1 MLTPRNVISLT
12 VSIATLSILW
22 SVFSLLRPP
31 DSDGMR
37 GDSYGTHVHG
47 HRALYDT
54 LKELGVPV
62 RRSIGPP
69 TVNTLGKSVLV
80 LWNPSHEIV
89 QYEQK
94 WLEEVGEWVRGGGQV
109 VIAAQPSDAG
119 FLSRLQDKVDGDE
132 KEPRRPSRRITGADG
147 ESALPS
153 KSLTELLGLPGVT
166 ITRAGH
172 KPPSDQPVVPTIP
185 TESPPPESPLSQ
197 RGGSSRDQ
205 RSQPVIGDVV
215 REVLGVG
222 SINST
227 LRKHTLRAS
236 GTLQSAASSSS
247 VVALPEGDL
256 NEIHL
261 SGTTPSGE
269 LFAREDDGGDVL
281 IAARFDVGLGNVTLL
296 STPAMIA
303 NGSVAAGDN
312 ILLAAR
318 FLAASDRELV
328 FDEFYHGLTFR
339 GNAMWLFA
347 QRTYGSVTLA
357 LLLAMG
363 MLVWRS
369 AVFLGDPLAERPV
382 SRRSLREYVEA
393 MSRFLRE
400 GPGHAAWILPRVRDG
415 LLWRLRHEHG
425 LPPEQ
430 KHSDDALLAAVK
442 RRDPERAVELTDALA
457 AINQHL
463 RAGSTGDQKQSV
475 TLLRRMTACLSKN
488 ATARSAKKSRK
499 SFTAKTKS
507 STSP

>member
-1 MLTPRNVISLT
+1 MLTPRNIISLT
-12 VSIATLSILW
+12 VTIATLSILW
-22 SVFSLLRPP
+22 SAFSLLRPP

-37 GDSYGTHVHG
+37 GDSYGTHLHG

-69 TVNTLGKSVLV
+69 TVKSLGTSVLV
-80 LWNPSHEIV
+80 MWNPSHQIV
-89 QYEQK
+89 QFEQK
-94 WLEEVGEWVRGGGQV
+94 WLEDIGEWVRGGGQV
-109 VIAAQPSDAG
+109 VIASQPADAG
-119 FLSRLQDKVDGDE
+119 FLSQLQKKVDDDE
-132 KEPRRPSRRITGADG
+132 KQKRRRMRRITGGDG
-147 ESALPS
+147 ESELPS
-153 KSLTELLGLPGVT
+153 KPLTELLGLPGVT
-166 ITRAGH
+166 ITRVGE
-172 KPPSDQPVVPTIP
+172 KPTSDKPANPTPQTDSQPSESQPS
-185 TESPPPESPLSQ
+185 ERRE
-197 RGGSSRDQ
+197 SSRDQ
-205 RSQPVIGDVV
+205 RAPPVIGDVF
-215 REVLGVG
+215 REVFGVG
-222 SINST
+222 SVNT
-227 LRKHTLRAS
+227 NLRRHTLRAT
-236 GTLQSAASSSS
+236 GTLQPAASHSS
-247 VVALPEGDL
+247 VVAFPEGDL

-261 SGTTPSGE
+261 ADTTPKGE
-269 LFAREDDGGDVL
+269 VFARGDGGDDVL
-281 IAARFDVGLGNVTLL
+281 IAAQFDVGQGTVTIL
-296 STPAMIA
+296 STPALIT

-318 FLAASDRELV
+318 LLATPDRELV
-328 FDEFYHGLTFR
+328 FDEFYHGLTIR

-357 LLLAMG
+357 LLLAVG
-363 MLVWRS
+363 LLAWRN

-382 SRRSLREYVEA
+382 SRRSIREHVEA

-400 GPGHAAWILPRVRDG
+400 GPGHTAWILPRVRDG

-430 KHSDDALLAAVK
+430 KHSDDALLAAVE
-442 RRDPERAVELTDALA
+442 RRDPQRAVELTDALA
-457 AINQHL
+457 AVNQHL
-463 RAGSTGDQKQSV
+463 SAGSTGDQKQSV

>member
-1 MLTPRNVISLT
+1 MLTPRNMIALT
-12 VSIATLSILW
+12 VSIATISILW
-22 SVFSLLRPP
+22 SAFSLLRPP

-37 GDSYGTHVHG
+37 GDSYGTHLHG

-69 TVNTLGKSVLV
+69 TMSSLGKSVLV
-80 LWNPSHEIV
+80 LWSPSHEIV
-89 QYEQK
+89 QFEQK
-94 WLEEVGEWVRGGGQV
+94 WLEQVAEWVRGGGQV
-109 VIAAQPSDAG
+109 VIASQPSDAG
-119 FLSRLQDKVDGDE
+119 FLSRLQDKVDRDE
-132 KEPRRPSRRITGADG
+132 KEKRRRLRRITGGDG
-147 ESALPS
+147 DSGLPS

-166 ITRAGH
+166 ITRAGN
-172 KPPSDQPVVPTIP
+172 KPQSDQPAVP
-185 TESPPPESPLSQ
+185 TESQPPESPPSQ

-205 RSQPVIGDVV
+205 RPQPVIGDVV
-215 REVLGVG
+215 REVFGVG
-222 SINST
+222 SINTT
-227 LRKHTLRAS
+227 LRKHTLRAT
-236 GTLQSAASSSS
+236 GTLQPAASSSS

-269 LFAREDDGGDVL
+269 LFARGDDGDDVL
-281 IAARFDVGLGNVTLL
+281 IAARFDVGQGTVTLL
-296 STPAMIA
+296 STPAMIT

-318 FLAASDRELV
+318 LLAVSDRELV

-363 MLVWRS
+363 LLVWRS
-369 AVFLGDPLAERPV
+369 SVFLGDPLAERSV
-382 SRRSLREYVEA
+382 SRRSIREHVEA

-430 KHSDDALLAAVK
+430 KHSDAALLAAVE
-442 RRDPERAVELTDALA
+442 RRDPERAVELTDVLA
-457 AINQHL
+457 AINEHL
-463 RAGSTGDQKQSV
+463 RAGSTGDQKRSV